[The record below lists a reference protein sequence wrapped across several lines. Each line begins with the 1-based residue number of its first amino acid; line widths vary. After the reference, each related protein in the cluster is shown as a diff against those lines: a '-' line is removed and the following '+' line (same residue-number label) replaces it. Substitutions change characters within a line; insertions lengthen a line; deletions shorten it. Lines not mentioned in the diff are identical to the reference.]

1 MTLESHRLKTF
12 RNVWNLQVGECAK
25 RQDQK
30 GGDFMSQHNGIS
42 VLLASVC
49 LCLFFLLGTASTL
62 MRNNIHFWLAD
73 TLLLQTFLIPYV

>member
-12 RNVWNLQVGECAK
+12 RIVWNLQVGECAK

-49 LCLFFLLGTASTL
+49 LCLFFLLGT
-62 MRNNIHFWLAD
+62 
-73 TLLLQTFLIPYV
+73 